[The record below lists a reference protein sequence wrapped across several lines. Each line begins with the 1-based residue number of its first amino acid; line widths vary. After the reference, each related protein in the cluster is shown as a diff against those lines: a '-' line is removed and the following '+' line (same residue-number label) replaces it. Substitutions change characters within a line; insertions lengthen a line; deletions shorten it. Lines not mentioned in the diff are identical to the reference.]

1 MNIKML
7 PQKNHCVRKS
17 YFSIDTPN
25 GPSKDFGKHAYHLIS
40 SKTFTLIHYLGN
52 EKVAIPFSHR
62 NTKGYPSAS
71 FVRTCPS
78 TLKIM
83 KSQCIHN
90 TANEKEISSVDCL
103 QEFVLTPKP
112 RDMKQ
117 FVTFMYTHLHST
129 KTSKDDIYNL
139 HEIAY
144 DIAGFVW

>member
-1 MNIKML
+1 MNITSK
-7 PQKNHCVRKS
+7 KHCVRKS
-17 YFSIDTPN
+17 YHSIDTPN

-52 EKVAIPFSHR
+52 EKVAIPFCHR
-62 NTKGYPSAS
+62 NAKGYPSAS

-83 KSQCIHN
+83 KGQCIHN
-90 TANEKEISSVDCL
+90 TASVVYKKKISSVDCL
-103 QEFVLTPKP
+103 PEFVPTQKP

-117 FVTFMYTHLHST
+117 LRNLRYKHLHST
-129 KTSKDDIYNL
+129 KISKDDIYNL
-139 HEIAY
+139 HEIEY